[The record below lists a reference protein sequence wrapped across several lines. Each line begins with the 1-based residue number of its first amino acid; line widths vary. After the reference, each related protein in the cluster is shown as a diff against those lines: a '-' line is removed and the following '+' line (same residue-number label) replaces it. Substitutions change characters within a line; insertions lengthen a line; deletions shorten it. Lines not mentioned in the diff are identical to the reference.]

1 MHADRHTDIL
11 LHIQNIGFGLPS
23 RHAKVVEAVYNNQ
36 GLLLSRT
43 CFEFRMKGQVLLGA
57 QAGSHETLLWYP
69 LEFQDNEDFWCSTP
83 EEGQGFSLSLSLS
96 FSPNAFSAFT
106 LFQRCRKESW
116 EWTSATPC
124 SSCETLATS
133 TGFPAAP
140 LVIADTWGTCS
151 STARAR
157 RFWGDSVCCGT
168 AEPASTS

>member
-1 MHADRHTDIL
+1 MCIPTYLQTYRHTDIQTYRHTDVQTYWQTYTQTWRHVHADRHTDIL

-83 EEGQGFSLSLSLS
+83 EEGQGFSLSLSL
-96 FSPNAFSAFT
+96 
-106 LFQRCRKESW
+106 LF
-116 EWTSATPC
+116 P
-124 SSCETLATS
+124 
-133 TGFPAAP
+133 
-140 LVIADTWGTCS
+140 
-151 STARAR
+151 
-157 RFWGDSVCCGT
+157 
-168 AEPASTS
+168 